1 MVERVSIE
9 LVSGHR
15 GFRGAVF
22 RYDVLT
28 RLRKMCDGRDTALLA
43 FGFAGEW
50 LRIVVDGAP
59 ADVREVVRGLKVG
72 TVRAAARWGLSLTA
86 GRHDRGV
93 CESLHDAIV
102 WAHEAPADPLGPLN
116 PPSAAR

>member
-59 ADVREVVRGLKVG
+59 AD
-72 TVRAAARWGLSLTA
+72 
-86 GRHDRGV
+86 
-93 CESLHDAIV
+93 
-102 WAHEAPADPLGPLN
+102 
-116 PPSAAR
+116 